1 MKDLND
7 LYYFAKVIEY
17 GGFSAASNELMITKS
32 LLSRRVADLEK
43 RLGVHLINRTTRQI
57 SVTEVG
63 KIYYQ
68 HCKAVLI
75 EAEAAEEAI
84 ERLSSEPSGV
94 IKVSCPT
101 NLLHINMDKLFN
113 QFLQMYPKVKLHIEA
128 TNRRVDLMNERIDL
142 AIRIRPL
149 PLPDSDLVVR
159 NLAISSQYIVA
170 SPKLAYEQFSIDS
183 PEGLSQWPILMME
196 SVQPEYQWQLYNR
209 EEQEYIFKC
218 EPRLTA
224 TDLRILHSATLNG
237 LGVAKLP
244 DLLVAHDLKAGKL
257 VKVIPE
263 WEPKPELIHLAY
275 TTRRGLLPS
284 VKALI
289 EFLVKEFN
297 DEVMVGVNEVM
308 CP

>member
-32 LLSRRVADLEK
+32 LLSRRVAELEK

-113 QFLQMYPKVKLHIEA
+113 QFF
-128 TNRRVDLMNERIDL
+128 L
-142 AIRIRPL
+142 AL
-149 PLPDSDLVVR
+149 
-159 NLAISSQYIVA
+159 SSI
-170 SPKLAYEQFSIDS
+170 KK
-183 PEGLSQWPILMME
+183 
-196 SVQPEYQWQLYNR
+196 N
-209 EEQEYIFKC
+209 
-218 EPRLTA
+218 
-224 TDLRILHSATLNG
+224 
-237 LGVAKLP
+237 
-244 DLLVAHDLKAGKL
+244 
-257 VKVIPE
+257 
-263 WEPKPELIHLAY
+263 
-275 TTRRGLLPS
+275 
-284 VKALI
+284 
-289 EFLVKEFN
+289 
-297 DEVMVGVNEVM
+297 
-308 CP
+308 

>member
-1 MKDLND
+1 MQDLND

-43 RLGVHLINRTTRQI
+43 RLGVHLLNRTTRQI

-63 KIYYQ
+63 QIYYQ
-68 HCKAVLI
+68 HCKAVLV

-84 ERLSSEPSGV
+84 ERLSSEPSGI
-94 IKVSCPT
+94 IKISCPT

-113 QFLQMYPKVKLHIEA
+113 QFMEMYPKVKLHIEA
-128 TNRRVDLMNERIDL
+128 TNRKVDLMNERIDL

-159 NLAISSQYIVA
+159 NLAISNQYIVA
-170 SPKLAYEQFSIDS
+170 SPKLAYQQFSIDS
-183 PEGLSQWPILMME
+183 PEGLAQWPILMME
-196 SVQPEYQWQLYNR
+196 SVQPEYQWHLFNR
-209 EEQEYIFKC
+209 EEQDYIFKC

-224 TDLRILHSATLNG
+224 TDLRTLHSAALHG

-244 DLLVAHDLKAGKL
+244 DLLIAQDLKAGKL
-257 VKVIPE
+257 VKVIPD

-275 TTRRGLLPS
+275 TSRRGLLPS

-289 EFLVKEFN
+289 EFLVQEFN
-297 DEVMVGVNEVM
+297 SEVMVGVNEAT